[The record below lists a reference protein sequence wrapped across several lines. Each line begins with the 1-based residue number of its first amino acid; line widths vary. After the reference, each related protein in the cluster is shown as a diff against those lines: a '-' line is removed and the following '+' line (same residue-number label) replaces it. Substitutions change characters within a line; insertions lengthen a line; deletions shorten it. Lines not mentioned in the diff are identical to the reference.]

1 MRKAL
6 FSLAQLLFLICLAY
20 LPLFAEDG
28 PGLVR
33 KGNNSYRQKQY
44 DQALKF
50 YNEAQI
56 KSPGAPEIEY
66 NIGIA
71 RYEKGDYPS
80 AVKSFEKATFSKDKV
95 LESKANFN
103 IANSKYKLGKLK
115 ENTDL
120 QETVGLLRQSLDY
133 YKRAIELDS
142 KDTDS
147 RVNHELV
154 EKELKR
160 ILDKL
165 KQEQDKQKEQSGEDK
180 ENREQDKSGR
190 QGSQQ
195 GEGKSKQDSR
205 GSSGQEK
212 KEEEDKGR
220 QEAEASSP
228 EERKESGEDKQEAQA
243 GQVETGKEEN
253 AAEPSSGQPAAEA
266 KEMSEREAK
275 MLLDGYRQDEGG
287 AGRIEDRGKG
297 GRAQEVLKDW

>member
-1 MRKAL
+1 MRKTL
-6 FSLAQLLFLICLAY
+6 FSLVQLLFLICLVY

-33 KGNNSYRQKQY
+33 KGNNSYKQKQY

-56 KSPGAPEIEY
+56 KSPGTPEIEY

-71 RYEKGDYPS
+71 QYEKGDYPS
-80 AVKSFEKATFSKDKV
+80 AVESFEKATFSKDKV

-103 IANSKYKLGKLK
+103 IANSKYRLGKLK

-133 YKRAIELDS
+133 YKRAVELNS
-142 KDTDS
+142 KDMDS
-147 RVNHELV
+147 RINHELV

-165 KQEQDKQKEQSGEDK
+165 KQEQDKQKEQSGKDK
-180 ENREQDKSGR
+180 ESGEQDKSGR
-190 QGSQQ
+190 QDSQR
-195 GEGKSKQDSR
+195 GEGKNQQNSR
-205 GSSGQEK
+205 ESPGQEK
-212 KEEEDKGR
+212 KEEGDKGR
-220 QEAEASSP
+220 QEAKASSP
-228 EERKESGEDKQEAQA
+228 EERKESGEDKQEAQPGQA
-243 GQVETGKEEN
+243 GMKNKEN
-253 AAEPSSGQPAAEA
+253 AAEPSSGQPADEA
-266 KEMSEREAK
+266 KEMSEKEAK

-297 GRAQEVLKDW
+297 GHAQEVLKDW